1 MTRRKIALSMVLL
14 LCAAVFLSGT
24 LLILHPDHE
33 CCQTTCAVCTA
44 LERRSEILCL
54 LAAVLSGGLLVML
67 YQRAPLQGENQF
79 LPDWTPVR
87 GKVKLLN

>member
-1 MTRRKIALSMVLL
+1 MTRRKIAWSMVLL

-54 LAAVLSGGLLVML
+54 LATVMLGGLLLML